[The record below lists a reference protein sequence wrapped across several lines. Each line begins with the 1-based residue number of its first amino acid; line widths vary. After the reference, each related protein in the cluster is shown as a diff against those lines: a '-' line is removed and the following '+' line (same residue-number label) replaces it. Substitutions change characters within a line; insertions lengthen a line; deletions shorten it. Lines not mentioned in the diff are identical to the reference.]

1 MSWFLMFT
9 FRTHTF
15 CVPGSTYKICGH
27 VYWTCTGVLVLQYLD
42 VDDFSR
48 HETEV
53 QMYSSSRIRRFLL
66 LV

>member
-15 CVPGSTYKICGH
+15 CVPGSTYKICQH
-27 VYWTCTGVLVLQYLD
+27 VWTCTGVLVLQYLQL
-42 VDDFSR
+42 DDFFVV
-48 HETEV
+48 EV
-53 QMYSSSRIRRFLL
+53 QMYSRGRSRFLL